1 MFQRINRYTP
11 EMFVT
16 DRHGE
21 INDKQ
26 RAYAAKIAAMKGAT
40 LLEDGNALVFLV
52 YGSKKTALSY
62 SCTEYRFMPATW
74 ATLHYPNTSNEYKIT
89 RYAYV

>member
-21 INDKQ
+21 LTDKQ
-26 RAYAAKIAAMKGAT
+26 RAYAAKIAAMKGEELTQKGNT
-40 LLEDGNALVFLV
+40 LMFTLW
-52 YGSKKTALSY
+52 SKKNLGGY
-62 SCTEYRFMPATW
+62 SFTEYVFSPATW
-74 ATLHYPNTSNEYKIT
+74 HTCSMSANSNTPKIT